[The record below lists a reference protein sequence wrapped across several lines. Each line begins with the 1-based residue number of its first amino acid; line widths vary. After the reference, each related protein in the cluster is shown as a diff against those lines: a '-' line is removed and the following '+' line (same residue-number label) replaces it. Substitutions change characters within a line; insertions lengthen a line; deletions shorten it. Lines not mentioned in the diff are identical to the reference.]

1 MSKKIHIIDYGFG
14 NLASVQNALEYL
26 NIKCEIIKDPK
37 KLKNATH
44 IILPGVGSFEAGI
57 SALKKSGWFEKI
69 QFLAS
74 QKTYLLGI
82 CLGMQLLFTKG
93 TNEKNGKIIDGLGL
107 ISGSC
112 KKFFNQKKKNLPLP
126 HVGFS
131 EVSNKNS
138 KLWKNIN
145 SKTFFYFVHTYRIS
159 NAKNIDTFN
168 TAIYGEKFISF
179 IEKSNVF
186 GAQFHPE
193 KSQKAGLQLLKNFCN
208 LK

>member
-14 NLASVQNALEYL
+14 NLASVQNAIEYL

-107 ISGSC
+107 INGSC
-112 KKFFNQKKKNLPLP
+112 KKFFNQKKK
-126 HVGFS
+126 
-131 EVSNKNS
+131 
-138 KLWKNIN
+138 
-145 SKTFFYFVHTYRIS
+145 
-159 NAKNIDTFN
+159 
-168 TAIYGEKFISF
+168 KFTLTTCG
-179 IEKSNVF
+179 V
-186 GAQFHPE
+186 
-193 KSQKAGLQLLKNFCN
+193 
-208 LK
+208 